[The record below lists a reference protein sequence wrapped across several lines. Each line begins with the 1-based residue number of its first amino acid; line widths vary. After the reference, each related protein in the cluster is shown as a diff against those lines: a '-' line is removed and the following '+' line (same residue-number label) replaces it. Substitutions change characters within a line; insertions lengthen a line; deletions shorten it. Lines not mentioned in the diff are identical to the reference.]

1 LNFMSFKMLATIRT
15 LLAACFLLFAFA
27 APQAIAAFSSGG
39 KNPFL
44 ASSEDSVLEP
54 DDAFKLQVFAVQAN
68 TLKAIFTIAP
78 GHYLYRER
86 IHFSVQDAP
95 SIHINAEL
103 PHGELKHDPN
113 FGEMEVFHQDF
124 ETTLTL
130 TATKPLPAEITLLA
144 NYQGCSEK
152 GLCYAP
158 IKKTFTLPLSND
170 ANQPAEASPQASN
183 DPITNLLKSGKFWLI
198 ATGFFGFGLLLSLS
212 PCVLPM
218 IPILSGIIV
227 GDKRSH
233 HAHISKLHTF
243 NLSLAY
249 TLGMAVTYTL
259 AGIAAGLSGKLLSN
273 ALQTPW
279 ALGFM
284 AIIFVLLALSMFGF
298 YELKLPD
305 GFENRVLNLA
315 SRFRGGHLVGVFVM
329 GIFSALIVSPCI
341 VAPLAG
347 VLLYISQTHDVLLG
361 GIALFTLSLGMGV
374 PLLLIGA
381 SAGRLL
387 PKAGIWMNHVRQVF
401 GVLMLGVAIWLIA
414 PVIPAVLQLLLW
426 AALLIIPAI
435 YMHATDRL
443 PNDAGP
449 WAKFWKG
456 IAIIMLLLGISLV
469 IGAASGAKSPL
480 APLANLQAGT
490 SAKVSAPLPFE
501 PVRNSAEL
509 DSKLA
514 ASDGRFV
521 MLDFYAD
528 WCVACKEFEQY
539 TFADPRVANQLRQFQ
554 LLKADVTDNTAD
566 DAALLKRFG
575 LFGPPGIIFFDK
587 KGNQVSKVIGY
598 QDAETFIQTLRK
610 LQTP

>member
-1 LNFMSFKMLATIRT
+1 MLATIRT

-124 ETTLTL
+124 EATLTL
-130 TATKPLPAEITLLA
+130 TDTKPLPAEITLLA

-170 ANQPAEASPQASN
+170 ANQPAKVSPQASN

-347 VLLYISQTHDVLLG
+347 ILLYISQTHDVLLG

-414 PVIPAVLQLLLW
+414 PVIPAALQLLLW

-443 PNDAGP
+443 PSDAGS

-554 LLKADVTDNTAD
+554 LLKADVTDNTAE

-598 QDAETFIQTLRK
+598 QDAETFIQTLHK

>member
-1 LNFMSFKMLATIRT
+1 MLTALRT
-15 LLAACFLLFAFA
+15 LLTACFLLFAFA
-27 APQAIAAFSSGG
+27 PPHVIAAFSSGG

-44 ASSEDSVLEP
+44 ASSEEAVLEP
-54 DDAFKLQVFAVQAN
+54 DAAFKLQVFAVQDNA
-68 TLKAIFTIAP
+68 LKAIFTIAP

-95 SIHINAEL
+95 SIHLDAEL

-124 ETTLTL
+124 EATLTL
-130 TATKPLPAEITLLA
+130 TDTKPLPAEITLLA

-158 IKKTFTLPLSND
+158 IKKTFTLPLGSD
-170 ANQPAEASPQASN
+170 ANQPAEASRQASN
-183 DPITNLLKSGKFWLI
+183 DPITDLLKSGKFWLI

-233 HAHISKLHTF
+233 HAHSSKLHTF

-298 YELKLPD
+298 YELRLPD

-315 SRFRGGHLVGVFVM
+315 SRFRGGHLLGVFVM

-401 GVLMLGVAIWLIA
+401 GVLMLGVAIWLIK
-414 PVIPAVLQLLLW
+414 PVIPVALQLLLW

-443 PNDAGP
+443 PSDASP

-480 APLANLQAGT
+480 APLANLQAGM

-509 DSKLA
+509 DSTLA

-539 TFADPRVANQLRQFQ
+539 TFADPRVVNQLRQFR

-587 KGNQVSKVIGY
+587 KGKQVTKVIGY